1 MGTGALTSLGMRA
14 MAASYAQLQTTS
26 SNIANVNTKGYSRQE
41 VQLATA
47 GGQFTGAGFFG
58 RGVDI
63 ASVTRA
69 HEDFLTREASLSTA
83 LAAADSARSEQLLR
97 LEKVFG
103 TGEAGLGFATNQM
116 FNAFADV
123 ASKPQ
128 DMSSRQVVLERAG
141 ELAKRFAIAGEQI
154 DELQGGVT
162 VELKTAVSQVN
173 DLTKQI
179 ALLNQKI
186 SNYSDTGKPPN
197 DMLDQR
203 DQAIQDLSKLVQVTT
218 IGADDG
224 SLSVFMGAGQALV
237 LGSQTTSLVAM
248 PDPYDASRV
257 GVGLSTAGGDQSLP
271 TSLLTGGSI
280 AGLVRFQSTDITDA
294 RNLLGQMALAVGLQ
308 TNEQQSRGIDLYGQ
322 TGAGMFRFGSA
333 SGLPVVAASGSSF
346 NSGSA
351 SVALTMQAPSTLSAL
366 GVSSVQPN
374 DYRLTAD
381 GAGGFEL
388 ARLKDGELDTSY
400 TPVSVVNGDVIDG
413 FKIAISGAAS
423 AGDTFLL
430 RPCGTAALN
439 MRLDMSN
446 PKLIAAAS
454 PLSGTLGPA
463 NAGTGAIGALTYDS
477 TDVSANANLPVTLK
491 FQTTIVPGQYTYTW
505 TNAGGTTTVPNVW
518 SPGQP
523 IPYSGAAPSDSFSV
537 LITGAPV
544 AADASSTPAVTSDTF
559 VFGAN
564 SYTSSDNTNAKA
576 LLGLRDTAFV
586 GAIWNAGTLEPGASV
601 TDAFASII
609 ANIGVRVQS
618 TTNAATLSADVA
630 AEAEKA
636 RSSKAGV
643 NLDEEAARL
652 IQYQQSYQ
660 AAAKM
665 LQVAQSVFDTLLQ
678 TAGR

>member
-1 MGTGALTSLGMRA
+1 
-14 MAASYAQLQTTS
+14 
-26 SNIANVNTKGYSRQE
+26 
-41 VQLATA
+41 
-47 GGQFTGAGFFG
+47 
-58 RGVDI
+58 
-63 ASVTRA
+63 
-69 HEDFLTREASLSTA
+69 
-83 LAAADSARSEQLLR
+83 
-97 LEKVFG
+97 
-103 TGEAGLGFATNQM
+103 
-116 FNAFADV
+116 
-123 ASKPQ
+123 
-128 DMSSRQVVLERAG
+128 
-141 ELAKRFAIAGEQI
+141 
-154 DELQGGVT
+154 
-162 VELKTAVSQVN
+162 
-173 DLTKQI
+173 
-179 ALLNQKI
+179 
-186 SNYSDTGKPPN
+186 
-197 DMLDQR
+197 
-203 DQAIQDLSKLVQVTT
+203 
-218 IGADDG
+218 
-224 SLSVFMGAGQALV
+224 
-237 LGSQTTSLVAM
+237 
-248 PDPYDASRV
+248 
-257 GVGLSTAGGDQSLP
+257 
-271 TSLLTGGSI
+271 
-280 AGLVRFQSTDITDA
+280 
-294 RNLLGQMALAVGLQ
+294 
-308 TNEQQSRGIDLYGQ
+308 
-322 TGAGMFRFGSA
+322 
-333 SGLPVVAASGSSF
+333 
-346 NSGSA
+346 
-351 SVALTMQAPSTLSAL
+351 
-366 GVSSVQPN
+366 
-374 DYRLTAD
+374 
-381 GAGGFEL
+381 
-388 ARLKDGELDTSY
+388 
-400 TPVSVVNGDVIDG
+400 
-413 FKIAISGAAS
+413 
-423 AGDTFLL
+423 
-430 RPCGTAALN
+430 